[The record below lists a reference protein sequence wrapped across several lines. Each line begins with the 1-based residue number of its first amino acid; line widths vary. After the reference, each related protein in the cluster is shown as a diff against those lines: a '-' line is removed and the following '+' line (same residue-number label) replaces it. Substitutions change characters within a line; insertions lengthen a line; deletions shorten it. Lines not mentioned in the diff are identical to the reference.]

1 MKEETISLGSSLF
14 EDGYL
19 RWRDSF
25 IIFLSRG
32 AFTPL
37 LYKYDF
43 FMKKR
48 TLSMLE
54 IH

>member
-1 MKEETISLGSSLF
+1 MKEEMISLGSSLF

-19 RWRDSF
+19 RWRDRF
-25 IIFLSRG
+25 IIILSRG

-43 FMKKR
+43 FPKKR
-48 TLSMLE
+48 KFRALE
-54 IH
+54 FY

>member
-1 MKEETISLGSSLF
+1 MKEEMISLGSSLF

-25 IIFLSRG
+25 IIILSRG

-37 LYKYDF
+37 LYNSVF
-43 FMKKR
+43 FSKKR
-48 TLSMLE
+48 KFCMLE

>member
-1 MKEETISLGSSLF
+1 MKEEMISLGSSLF
-14 EDGYL
+14 KDGYL
-19 RWRDSF
+19 QWRDSC

-37 LYKYDF
+37 LYNHDF
-43 FMKKR
+43 LWKKR
-48 TLSMLE
+48 TFFMLE